1 MHVHVGNIYRNVL
14 AAERLPQGVGVVS
27 LAQLAVAFSGM
38 ATRLRGQRVSAEEQR
53 AFRSAIAHA
62 VDTARHL
69 TVAERVDVQNTLS
82 TAFDGLPRDTSSL
95 QVRADFLRQVTFHST
110 LIPPVRPA

>member
-27 LAQLAVAFSGM
+27 LAQLALAFSGM
-38 ATRLRGQRVSAEEQR
+38 VTRLRAQRVSAEEQG

-69 TVAERVDVQNTLS
+69 TVAERVAVQNTLS

-110 LIPPVRPA
+110 LIPPVRPT